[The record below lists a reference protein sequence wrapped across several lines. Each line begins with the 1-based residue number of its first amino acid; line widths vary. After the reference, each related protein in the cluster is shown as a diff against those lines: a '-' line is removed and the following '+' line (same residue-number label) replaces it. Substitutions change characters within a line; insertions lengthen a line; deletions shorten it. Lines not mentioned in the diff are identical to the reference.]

1 MRCNRASSTRPAR
14 AFQFST
20 PCAASLRWIAA
31 QRRMLS
37 SATHVGSRSHRLG
50 RALDSG
56 STGSL
61 NPAAPAVERDETV
74 SRNWCSR
81 AARSSRAPPEA
92 RINQSHVGSRL
103 SPSWSPLDSGSTGS
117 LDPAAP
123 AVERDGTA
131 SCNWCSRAPARAEL
145 HQRRGSTSPT
155 LGRALTAG
163 RARTTRRRTHASL
176 ARPST
181 PYGAVRPAR
190 TESGKQAGGEGWF
203 DDVHAAGVA
212 CLPLA

>member
-1 MRCNRASSTRPAR
+1 MQSSIIPPTSSSFPGLDAMRSISEMDPRAEAYVIECDP
-14 AFQFST
+14 
-20 PCAASLRWIAA
+20 
-31 QRRMLS
+31 RRLALS
-37 SATHVGSRSHRLG
+37 PSWSP
-50 RALDSG
+50 LDSG

-61 NPAAPAVERDETV
+61 DPAAPAVERDETV

-123 AVERDGTA
+123 AVERDETP
-131 SCNWCSRAPARAEL
+131 SYNWCSRAPARAER

-190 TESGKQAGGEGWF
+190 TASGKQAGGEGWF